1 MMIAKQKCY
10 SRDEY
15 LALEEKAEF
24 RSEYLNG
31 EIVGMAGASFSH
43 VQLIFNLSLHL
54 GNQLKGRG
62 CKSFVN
68 DLRVYIPECSRYYY
82 PDFGVVCGTPHLEKI
97 RGMQNLLNPTLILEV
112 LSQSTEHHDRG
123 DKLECYRTLPSLQ
136 YYLLVSQDRAFV
148 EVYSRMHSQLWSYET
163 YTGKTAV
170 FALEKIG
177 CTLDLASVYEEIEVS
192 DAPCPLP

>member
-1 MMIAKQKCY
+1 MIAKHKCY

-15 LALEEKAEF
+15 LILEEKAEF

-43 VQLIFNLSLHL
+43 VQIVLNIAVLIKS
-54 GNQLKGRG
+54 QTKVKG
-62 CKSFVN
+62 CKSFIN

-82 PDFGVVCGTPHLEKI
+82 PDFGVVCGTPNLEKI
-97 RGMQNLLNPTLILEV
+97 RGLQNLLNPTLILEV
-112 LSQSTEHHDRG
+112 ISRSTEHHDRG

-148 EVYSRMHSQLWSYET
+148 EVYSRMNSQLWSYET

-177 CTLDLASVYEEIEVS
+177 CTLDLASVYEEIEIS
-192 DAPCPLP
+192 DEPSPMP